1 MTEQEQRKVEK
12 MKLRYRE
19 QILDLQK
26 FVKMLFCVIA
36 VLVIVIAGLIVLLIL
51 PEKGEQTEGTSGNQ
65 VSQEGNTET
74 SDADGTKEEF
84 ELDYVETD
92 RYEITR
98 NDVIVSI
105 RKNMRVSI
113 PEEGVGFS
121 YQEAITYDA
130 VTGLVLSLDDLLSD
144 KEGFYEVVDA
154 LIIEQLGLY
163 PEMPDLCPK
172 YKEIYQE
179 EYIEKEQLP
188 CWFFRE
194 DGMAFSFEDEQFLGG
209 AYAIIEI
216 TVPYE
221 KLSDYIKSEYLP
233 KED

>member
-51 PEKGEQTEGTSGNQ
+51 PEKGEQTEETFGNQ

-74 SDADGTKEEF
+74 SDADGTKEEV
-84 ELDYVETD
+84 EPDYVETD

-130 VTGLVLSLDDLLSD
+130 ATGLVLSLDDLLSD

-163 PEMPDLCPK
+163 PEMPDL
-172 YKEIYQE
+172 
-179 EYIEKEQLP
+179 
-188 CWFFRE
+188 
-194 DGMAFSFEDEQFLGG
+194 
-209 AYAIIEI
+209 
-216 TVPYE
+216 
-221 KLSDYIKSEYLP
+221 
-233 KED
+233 